1 MSSFVLVSGD
11 RTWPLES
18 RTSRR
23 LRIEAFNVLVL
34 NDCLRGTVYELE
46 LREKVPRWDVRVL
59 NHEFTPYKLED
70 RRLIPNEDGW
80 RPITRM
86 FGDSLGFDGDLWVAD
101 KELWSAKA
109 FLKYISKEAGGWFDN
124 VVFGELS
131 VKWLRPCIGKY
142 YEYNDDGFAYEVLDE
157 KSPGAF
163 EVWTIPYTSTGEAT
177 S

>member
-18 RTSRR
+18 KTSRR

-34 NDCLRGTVYELE
+34 NDCLRG
-46 LREKVPRWDVRVL
+46 
-59 NHEFTPYKLED
+59 
-70 RRLIPNEDGW
+70 I
-80 RPITRM
+80 
-86 FGDSLGFDGDLWVAD
+86 AD

>member
-18 RTSRR
+18 KTSRR
-23 LRIEAFNVLVL
+23 LRIEAFNAPIL
-34 NDCLRGTVYELE
+34 NDCLRGTIFELE

-59 NHEFTPYKLED
+59 NHEFTSYIVEDHKLV
-70 RRLIPNEDGW
+70 PNEDGW
-80 RPITRM
+80 KPITRM

-109 FLKYISKEAGGWFDN
+109 FLKYISEEADSWFGST
-124 VVFGELS
+124 VFGELS

-142 YEYNDDGFAYEVLDE
+142 YEFNDDGFAYTLSDE
-157 KSPGAF
+157 KSLGSF
-163 EVWTIPYTSTGEAT
+163 EVWAIPYTFTMEGE